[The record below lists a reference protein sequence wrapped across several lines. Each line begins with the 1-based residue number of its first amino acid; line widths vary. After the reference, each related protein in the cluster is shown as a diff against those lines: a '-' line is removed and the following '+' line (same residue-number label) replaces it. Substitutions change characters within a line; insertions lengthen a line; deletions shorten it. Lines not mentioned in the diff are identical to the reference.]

1 MSRHPGGVP
10 RGMRSPGPSR
20 YACCWVPRFAAAALV
35 RSDPALR
42 TLPVAALVGM
52 PATRTVCE
60 VTAEAW
66 ARGVRPGMS
75 ASEAVT
81 RAPDLVGRERDP
93 EAEGSAAGALLDVAL
108 ATSPRLEV
116 VGPDCLC
123 LDLAGLSPLFGDEPQ
138 LGERLRLGAASLEVP
153 ARVGIAGTRTIAA
166 LAARTTSGVTVVP
179 PGQERAFLA
188 PLPMGLLEPAPD
200 LAECLERWGIRTLG
214 ELAALPA
221 AGVLARLGPRG
232 ARLQAQARGED
243 VRPFVVYVP
252 AEPCVEALAL
262 DWEVAS
268 LEALAFVLRRLLERL
283 CARLEVRDLGAR
295 ALYLTIGL
303 ADGSASTRRL
313 ELGAPL
319 RDPRTLLG
327 LLRADLERL
336 ALPAPIIALRLEAET
351 VPLEVLQADLF
362 APPRP
367 SPRELAET
375 LGRLSVLVGPDR
387 IGAPALGDT
396 HRPTAV
402 GVTPFGGPPGH
413 SPPARTAGRNAAVAA
428 LALTDAAT
436 LVCRRFSPPL
446 PVTVERREGQPVR
459 VEAERLRGAVVAC
472 AGPWRTAGEWWADTA
487 WAREE
492 WDVALT
498 DGAVYRLACDQA
510 TGIWSVDAVYD

>member
-1 MSRHPGGVP
+1 
-10 RGMRSPGPSR
+10 MRNPSPSR

-42 TLPVAALVGM
+42 TRPVAVLVGM

-81 RAPDLVGRERDP
+81 RAPDLVGRERDL
-93 EAEGSAAGALLDVAL
+93 EAEGSAIGALLDVAL

-116 VGPDCLC
+116 MGPDCLC
-123 LDLAGLSPLFGDEPQ
+123 LDLAGLGPLFGDEPR

-153 ARVGIAGTRTIAA
+153 ARVGVAGTRTIAT

-179 PGQERAFLA
+179 PGQERVFLT
-188 PLPMGLLEPAPD
+188 PRPVGLLEPEPD

-221 AGVLARLGPRG
+221 AGVVARLGPRG

-243 VRPFVVYVP
+243 LRPFVVYVP

-268 LEALAFVLRRLLERL
+268 LAALAFALRRLLDRL

-303 ADGSASTRRL
+303 ADGGAHTRRL
-313 ELGAPL
+313 ELGTPL

-336 ALPAPIIALRLEAET
+336 ALPAPIVALRLEAET
-351 VPLEVLQADLF
+351 VPLEALQADLF

-375 LGRLSVLVGPDR
+375 LGRLAILVGPDR
-387 IGAPALGDT
+387 IGAPVVGDT
-396 HRPTAV
+396 HRSAAA
-402 GVTPFGGPPGH
+402 GVVPFVRPLAEPI
-413 SPPARTAGRNAAVAA
+413 GRKAAVAA
-428 LALTDAAT
+428 LAFADAAT
-436 LVCRRFSPPL
+436 LPCRRFSPPL
-446 PVTVERREGQPVR
+446 PVAVERREGQPIR

-492 WDVALT
+492 WDVALP
-498 DGAVYRLACDQA
+498 DGAVYRLALDRA
-510 TGIWSVDAVYD
+510 TGTWSVDAVYD